1 MPDKMLE
8 EPSIGDEA
16 GAINSS
22 SAPGQVKEIH
32 AAGVSSRITR
42 YIRVYNC
49 MSENWQISWTRGIFV
64 LHNTYSYEASYFF
77 RFRLALCI
85 SLHRDF

>member
-49 MSENWQISWTRGIFV
+49 NEYELRFTLAHRSFLLGSKGKGWMISR
-64 LHNTYSYEASYFF
+64 HDPYY
-77 RFRLALCI
+77 
-85 SLHRDF
+85 